1 MFKFLV
7 KFGKIMMIACLIG
20 VAFRV
25 IEVTTKKDYNIAQ
38 INQNETIAEEVNI
51 KDTETE
57 MEDISVSN
65 NIEEKQ
71 IENVDSKSEEKENSQ
86 ISNSDNNKTTKN
98 ETKDNK
104 VVINDKS
111 KNKNTIAKAQEDII
125 QIENNT
131 SSNKVEETSERI
143 EQSKE
148 EKQEIKEI
156 EKKEDIKQTVVEEYK
171 RNDTKIAEMEEF
183 INNNKTADML
193 EYGYEIKKDES
204 IVELT
209 DEFTYTEK
217 RMKNKIKF
225 KSGIIRIY
233 ARDYYCNGVLVA
245 TQCFII

>member
-104 VVINDKS
+104 EEKKTETIKTE
-111 KNKNTIAKAQEDII
+111 NKKEEQKENTKQEVTP
-125 QIENNT
+125 NNKET
-131 SSNKVEETSERI
+131 TKKEETKSE
-143 EQSKE
+143 ESYTE
-148 EKQEIKEI
+148 ETINVA
-156 EKKEDIKQTVVEEYK
+156 EKKECIGNNHGMGVGNSGKWFETKEEAISYYTNLIDYWDEWWQK
-171 RNDTKIAEMEEF
+171 ADPNDTE
-183 INNNKTADML
+183 AD
-193 EYGYEIKKDES
+193 ETYYKNCPDGYEIWS
-204 IVELT
+204 CP
-209 DEFTYTEK
+209 
-217 RMKNKIKF
+217 
-225 KSGIIRIY
+225 
-233 ARDYYCNGVLVA
+233 YCNKWTINLYY
-245 TQCFII
+245 

>member
-51 KDTETE
+51 NDTETE

-65 NIEEKQ
+65 NIKEKQ

-104 VVINDKS
+104 VE
-111 KNKNTIAKAQEDII
+111 NKTETIKTDNKKEEQKENIKQEVT
-125 QIENNT
+125 QNNKET
-131 SSNKVEETSERI
+131 TKKEET
-143 EQSKE
+143 KLE
-148 EKQEIKEI
+148 ESYTEETINVA
-156 EKKEDIKQTVVEEYK
+156 EKKECIGNNHGMGVGNSGKWFETKEEAISYYTNLIDYWDEWWQK
-171 RNDTKIAEMEEF
+171 ADPNDTE
-183 INNNKTADML
+183 AD
-193 EYGYEIKKDES
+193 ETYYKNCPDGYEIWS
-204 IVELT
+204 CP
-209 DEFTYTEK
+209 
-217 RMKNKIKF
+217 
-225 KSGIIRIY
+225 
-233 ARDYYCNGVLVA
+233 YCNKWTINLYY
-245 TQCFII
+245 